1 MVLYT
6 GVGARRDYIHTLE
19 QFKKIAREKLGL
31 RRMTLR
37 KMLQVSGGILINV
50 YIDNNRIQADRLE
63 NIPRGLI
70 I

>member
-1 MVLYT
+1 M
-6 GVGARRDYIHTLE
+6 GARRDYIHTLE

-37 KMLQVSGGILINV
+37 KMLQVSGGILIN
-50 YIDNNRIQADRLE
+50 NRIQADRLE

>member
-37 KMLQVSGGILINV
+37 KMLQVSGGILIN
-50 YIDNNRIQADRLE
+50 NRIQADRLE